1 MSLREHDP
9 ARRDGHR
16 LALALAV
23 AAIGVLTV
31 AVSFAIGRADAT
43 GAEILLWIGR
53 ALIWLPLMLIAVAPR
68 VADAQRLAALVALA
82 VAQSLTKWMYA
93 PRDLRFPDEL
103 QHLRTALEVAQHDTL
118 AVDNPTLPVSPSF
131 PGLEVLT
138 DALASIGDMSI
149 FAAGTIV
156 ASAAHVALAVA
167 MFGLVRLLGRGGRLA
182 AVAALVFA
190 VGPHHPTFNTMF
202 IYLAPA
208 LLLMVATLALA
219 IDTRRATRWQ
229 TGGLCMACLAGLI
242 ATHHITAIVAI
253 LALVLGAGVA
263 LVAGDRQRARRFA
276 SLATGG
282 LVLAAAWVASHA
294 GVVVDYLP
302 DSILGTFTTP
312 GARGGAKVVASAPGV
327 VGQALAY
334 AAFASAAVL
343 VAVGALALWRSRS
356 TTARVMAAGAIGFYA
371 VLAARVLTGNG
382 EATTRGFTYALLFAA
397 IPIAM
402 AVLRIWTPAA
412 PRRRAAAGAV
422 VLSLLFAGFAAVGWP
437 PSWQSVPG
445 RFRIAGYESGVN
457 VLNIAAARWA
467 RVGIGAGHRTA
478 CDYGTCSV
486 FGAYGRQDA
495 IPDASPLFYAP
506 AIDAPMRQYVR
517 ERAIDF
523 AAVNVRLSRQLPV
536 RGEYFRDDIAAR
548 PRGRPLSR
556 GALVKF
562 DRAAQ
567 ASRVYDNGTVR
578 IYDLRSGG

>member
-9 ARRDGHR
+9 ARRGGHR

-31 AVSFAIGRADAT
+31 AVSFAIGRAHGT
-43 GAEILLWIGR
+43 GAETLVWVGR
-53 ALIWLPLMLIAVAPR
+53 VLIWLPLMLIAVAPR

-82 VAQSLTKWMYA
+82 LAQSLTKWMYA

-103 QHLRTALEVAQHDTL
+103 QHLRTALEVAEHHTL
-118 AVDNPTLPVSPSF
+118 AVSNPTLPVSPSF

-138 DALASIGDMSI
+138 DALSSLGDMSI

-156 ASAAHVALAVA
+156 ASVAHVALAVA
-167 MFGLVRLLGRGGRLA
+167 TFGLVRLLGRGGRLA

-202 IYLAPA
+202 LYLAPA
-208 LLLMVATLALA
+208 LLLLVAGLALA
-219 IDTRRATRWQ
+219 IDSRRASRRL
-229 TGGLCMACLAGLI
+229 TGGLCLACLAGVI
-242 ATHHITAIVAI
+242 VTHHVTAIVAI
-253 LALVLGAGVA
+253 LVLVLGAGVA

-276 SLATGG
+276 SLAAGG
-282 LVLAAAWVASHA
+282 VVLAAAWVASQ
-294 GVVVDYLP
+294 GGLVLDYLP
-302 DSILGTFTTP
+302 DSILATFPTAS
-312 GARGGAKVVASAPGV
+312 GARGADVDAAAPGLA
-327 VGQALAY
+327 GQALAY
-334 AAFASAAVL
+334 AAFATAAIL

-356 TTARVMAAGAIGFYA
+356 TTARVMVAGAMGFYA
-371 VLAARVLTGNG
+371 VLAARVLAGDG
-382 EATTRGFTYALLFAA
+382 EAATRGFTYTLLFAA
-397 IPIAM
+397 VPIAM
-402 AVLRIWTPAA
+402 AVVRIWPTHA
-412 PRRRAAAGAV
+412 PRRRAAAGAL
-422 VLSLLFAGFAAVGWP
+422 VLSVLFAGFAAVGWP

-445 RFRIAGYESGVN
+445 RFRIAGYESGVDRLN
-457 VLNIAAARWA
+457 VAAARWA
-467 RVGIGAGHRTA
+467 RVGLGAGHRTA
-478 CDYGTCSV
+478 CDHGTCSV

-506 AIDAPMRQYVR
+506 AIDAPMRRYVR

-523 AAVNVRLSRQLPV
+523 AAVDVRLSRQLPI

-548 PRGRPLSR
+548 RAGRPLPR
-556 GALVKF
+556 WALVKF
-562 DRAAQ
+562 DRAAR